1 MVIPVSHPQLNVPP
15 RLVIGNEVI
24 GVLSVSP
31 IQHDHDTL
39 ASLLGRDQ
47 WRIHNALSLQSAS
60 TFLRSHAVP
69 LVVCGY
75 DLSPDRWTQLLD
87 EIRLLS
93 IPPLLIMTCRVAD
106 DSLWAEA
113 LNVGAYDVLAKPLD
127 RTEVTRIL
135 SSAWLHWQQ
144 QYCVFPQ
151 TGSLVPTAAVGV
163 GPSFPEVFALYTRR
177 KSWLGI
183 HGRNAVSQGEM
194 FGCSRQLVEEGQT
207 YEENLYRQPQCLG
220 NGRHAPSAL

>member
-1 MVIPVSHPQLNVPP
+1 MFMPASYPQLSVPP

-24 GVLSVSP
+24 AVLSVSP

-39 ASLLGRDQ
+39 ASLLDRDQ

-60 TFLRSHAVP
+60 AFLRSHAVP
-69 LVVCGY
+69 LVVCEY

-87 EIRLLS
+87 EIRVLS
-93 IPPLLIMTCRVAD
+93 IPPVLIMTCRVAD

-135 SSAWLHWQQ
+135 RSAWLHWQQ
-144 QYCVFPQ
+144 QCW
-151 TGSLVPTAAVGV
+151 VPTMSRKVMLTAAAA
-163 GPSFPEVFALYTRR
+163 PTWDRLSPEVFAT
-177 KSWLGI
+177 
-183 HGRNAVSQGEM
+183 
-194 FGCSRQLVEEGQT
+194 
-207 YEENLYRQPQCLG
+207 
-220 NGRHAPSAL
+220 